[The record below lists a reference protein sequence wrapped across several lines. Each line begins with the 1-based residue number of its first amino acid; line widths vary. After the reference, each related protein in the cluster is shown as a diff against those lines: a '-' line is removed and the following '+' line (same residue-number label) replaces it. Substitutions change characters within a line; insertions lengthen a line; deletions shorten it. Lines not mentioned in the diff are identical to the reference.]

1 MGAGTALSLHD
12 SAEPADTR
20 LARLAEV
27 LALVERLAGDAG
39 AAIPMP
45 PDTAAIYAAAGPIA
59 RRRFDALA
67 AETAAFAAAG
77 IEILLRQ
84 ADTGGSGQQAAAR
97 CLARE
102 MRAAIDDLARLLQ
115 RQPQVA

>member
-1 MGAGTALSLHD
+1 MGAGTARSLRENT
-12 SAEPADTR
+12 EPADTR

-27 LALVERLAGDAG
+27 LTLVERLAGDPGPAIATSPD
-39 AAIPMP
+39 AA
-45 PDTAAIYAAAGPIA
+45 TAYAAAGPIA

-84 ADTGGSGQQAAAR
+84 TETGGHGQQAAAR
-97 CLARE
+97 RLAQE
-102 MRAAIDDLARLLQ
+102 MRAAIAELARLLH

>member
-1 MGAGTALSLHD
+1 MGAGIARSPLD

-20 LARLAEV
+20 LARLIEV
-27 LALVERLAGDAG
+27 LALVERLAGDGG
-39 AAIPMP
+39 ALLATP
-45 PDTAAIYAAAGPIA
+45 PDPVAAYAAAGPIA

-84 ADTGGSGQQAAAR
+84 PATGGNGQPAAAR

-102 MRAAIDDLARLLQ
+102 MRAAIGELARLLQ
-115 RQPQVA
+115 RQAA

>member
-1 MGAGTALSLHD
+1 MGAGIARSPLD
-12 SAEPADTR
+12 SIEPADTR
-20 LARLAEV
+20 LARLAEI
-27 LALVERLAGDAG
+27 LALVERLAGDGG
-39 AAIPMP
+39 AMVATPA
-45 PDTAAIYAAAGPIA
+45 DTAAAYAAAGPIA

-84 ADTGGSGQQAAAR
+84 SETGGNGQPAAAR

-102 MRAAIDDLARLLQ
+102 MRAAIAELTRLLQ
-115 RQPQVA
+115 R